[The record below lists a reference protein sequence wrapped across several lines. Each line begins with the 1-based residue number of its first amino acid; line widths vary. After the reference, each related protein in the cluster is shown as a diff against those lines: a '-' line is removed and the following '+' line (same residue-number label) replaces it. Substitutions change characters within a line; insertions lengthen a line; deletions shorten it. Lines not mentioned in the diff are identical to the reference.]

1 MLIDLCK
8 HTSSHQRG
16 AAAMTTVEAR
26 GTTDP
31 RTGRRERTRGE
42 SVGRAAGAQ
51 LTGQRQDG
59 PSQGPACAK
68 YPRVAHGGA
77 GSISLQRSGK

>member
-1 MLIDLCK
+1 
-8 HTSSHQRG
+8 
-16 AAAMTTVEAR
+16 MTTVEAR

-31 RTGRRERTRGE
+31 RTGRRERNRGA

-51 LTGQRQDG
+51 MTGQCQDG
-59 PSQGPACAK
+59 PSHGPAHGQ

-77 GSISLQRSGK
+77 GPFPCNWRLR